1 MHDADLSQALAEQVR
16 AAAESG
22 TPLLIRGG
30 GTKDFYGLRGEGEP
44 LSMVGHRG
52 IVSYEPTELVITARA
67 GTPLAEVEQCLRD
80 HGQQLPFEPP
90 AFGAGATIGGA
101 VASGLSGPRR
111 AFAGAVRDNLLGV
124 KLINGRGQI
133 LSFGGQVMKNVAG
146 YDLSRINAGA
156 LGTLGVLLEVSL
168 KVLPRPAF
176 ERTAVFE
183 MDEATALAR
192 LTALGRTSLSITA
205 TAHDGERLYVRV
217 CGGERSLEAAE
228 QVLDGQTLPESR
240 DFWHSVR
247 EHSHPFFDRPGPL
260 WRLSLPP
267 AAPSLGLGETF
278 IEWGGAQRWLRSDA
292 PAEVLR
298 DRAAALGG
306 HATLFRGHGD
316 TGEVFHPLTPALLRL
331 HRNLKQAMDPA
342 GIFNRHRMYSDF

>member
-1 MHDADLSQALAEQVR
+1 M
-16 AAAESG
+16 
-22 TPLLIRGG
+22 
-30 GTKDFYGLRGEGEP
+30 
-44 LSMVGHRG
+44 
-52 IVSYEPTELVITARA
+52 
-67 GTPLAEVEQCLRD
+67 
-80 HGQQLPFEPP
+80 
-90 AFGAGATIGGA
+90 
-101 VASGLSGPRR
+101 ASGLSGPRR
-111 AFAGAVRDNLLGV
+111 AFSGAVRDNLLGV

-267 AAPSLGLGETF
+267 AAPSLGLGRPSSN
-278 IEWGGAQRWLRSDA
+278 GAARSAGYAATHPPRSCALGPPPWVATPPCSGDTAA
-292 PAEVLR
+292 PAR
-298 DRAAALGG
+298 SSI
-306 HATLFRGHGD
+306 
-316 TGEVFHPLTPALLRL
+316 P
-331 HRNLKQAMDPA
+331 
-342 GIFNRHRMYSDF
+342 